1 MEYYEIELSTIGVYT
16 YHYAFFDMF
25 KKYNIT
31 TLGQVLDDNLMY
43 GIMEKCRQKSRRE
56 LCSFISLMKYKYLNI
71 PIPNDYLLDRKIA
84 TIEYTLDDTFGSLGF
99 PELCIKDLKNQIQK
113 QGNEIL
119 NITIKDFFKRLIS
132 QGQCRDATR
141 KIIEIY
147 LEASEKKNDLASNND
162 YDTLKELKLQLE
174 NLIKIRDDLDFEI
187 KKFKVSLSKLE
198 ERSIGDK

>member
-1 MEYYEIELSTIGVYT
+1 MEYYEIELSTTLVYT